1 MSVTGSIY
9 TADPSIP
16 DLNKCLNDI
25 INGQQNETIPPGVAA
40 AAARRQAKKL
50 SDTIVSIIT
59 NKQRVSERIQQ
70 QRVAAESAAM
80 ASAQRESELEEN
92 VKMMNEINNALANS
106 NGRLNRA
113 QRQRLHQLIMKSIS
127 NTITNKEIQ
136 EELALNGSQA
146 QQNIRDLFNALI
158 TYYTE
163 MASYGYER
171 APDILANI
179 GSIVAGTAIIGSAI
193 LAPQVGAGDGI
204 LMTLSRYIGP
214 ITATA
219 SGLYF
224 LQRGG
229 LPVQP
234 MLRSLGANTI
244 QCVRVGCVALQQKM
258 GDIYNAGLK
267 SITTFV
273 NPDYSKFTIDWD
285 ARSGN
290 FSVAPSRAP
299 SIAPSAAASVA
310 PSTASTT
317 STAGAAS
324 VAIDEILDVDDDD
337 REQEVINGITAP
349 PNSIVSSPMFPAQ
362 GPFAQGPFPPAP
374 PNSPGSASA
383 APPIPGEI
391 WTKKTAAAAF
401 DEREEEGQ
409 EASQGTNVSDITNE
423 GFGSQRSDIGSQR
436 SDFGSQLSDFDPEY
450 GEHRDKRQRLPSVS
464 EGQEENVNDVM
475 RVDGGKRARKSRRNT
490 KPRKSRKGRKGRKG
504 RMTKKGRKH
513 HKTLKRYR
521 SKMRR

>member
-40 AAARRQAKKL
+40 AAARRKAKKL

-70 QRVAAESAAM
+70 QRAAAERTAM

-244 QCVRVGCVALQQKM
+244 QCVRSGCVALQQKM

-349 PNSIVSSPMFPAQ
+349 PNSVVSSPMFPAQ

-383 APPIPGEI
+383 APPIPESVEI
-391 WTKKTAAAAF
+391 ISNRKPYGKAF
-401 DEREEEGQ
+401 KEEE
-409 EASQGTNVSDITNE
+409 EEKPASQVSALTAED
-423 GFGSQRSDIGSQR
+423 FGSQGSY
-436 SDFGSQLSDFDPEY
+436 FGSQLSDFDPQD